1 MTPERFAELIETY
14 GAEPRRWPEALRDTA
29 TAWMEAH
36 PEETANALHAARRLD
51 GVLDRYLVPGPD
63 AKLTAAIIEAA
74 PPLRAAARRLR
85 LWRQGAG
92 FAALGFAGAL
102 AGALAIAV
110 LMPMTAPSDENGA
123 YAMTAFSDM
132 AQIMDE

>member
-1 MTPERFAELIETY
+1 MSPERFAELIETY
-14 GAEPRRWPEALRDTA
+14 GAEPRRWPEAQRNAA
-29 TAWMEAH
+29 TTWMEAH
-36 PEETANALHAARRLD
+36 PEEAANTLRAARRLD
-51 GVLDRYLVPGPD
+51 EIMDRYVVPGPG

-74 PPLRAAARRLR
+74 PPLRAAAHRMR

-92 FAALGFAGAL
+92 LAVLGFAGAL

-110 LMPMTAPSDENGA
+110 LIPMTSPPDENGA

>member
-1 MTPERFAELIETY
+1 MTSERFAELAEIY
-14 GAEPRRWPEALRDTA
+14 GAEPRRWPEGQREAAAAYRK
-29 TAWMEAH
+29 AH
-36 PEETANALHAARRLD
+36 PEEAEKALLAARRLD
-51 GVLDRYLVPGPD
+51 RALDRYAVPGPG
-63 AKLTAAIIEAA
+63 AKLAMTIIEAA

-92 FAALGFAGAL
+92 FAALGLAGAL